1 MLTFEDIFVTIK
13 ESEQGH
19 NRYNVE
25 CKCPEHTLPNDYII
39 DEEKSVTWNR
49 EQVCIH
55 NKQIALQWKE
65 YREASFQ
72 GRCNFYSD
80 LKEAISNE
88 YGFGED
94 QVDCIREQLESAADL
109 YEVAN
114 KAKELCEFLTDFL
127 SREGPKEVLH
137 N

>member
-1 MLTFEDIFVTIK
+1 MITFEDIYATIK
-13 ESEQGH
+13 ESESTY

-25 CKCPEHTLPNDYII
+25 CKRPDRTFSNDYII
-39 DEEKSVTWNR
+39 DEEKSVKWNK
-49 EQVCIH
+49 EQVSIH
-55 NKQIALQWKE
+55 NKQIALQWEK

-72 GRCNFYSD
+72 GWINFCSD

-88 YGFGED
+88 YGFSED
-94 QVDCIREQLESAADL
+94 QVDCIMEELGSEDL

-114 KAKELCEFLTDFL
+114 KARELCDFLTDFL
-127 SREGPKEVLH
+127 SREGPKEVFH

>member
-19 NRYNVE
+19 NHYNVE
-25 CKCPEHTLPNDYII
+25 CKRPEHTLPNDYII

-49 EQVCIH
+49 EQVRIH

-109 YEVAN
+109 YEIAN

-127 SREGPKEVLH
+127 SR
-137 N
+137 

>member
-1 MLTFEDIFVTIK
+1 MLTFEDIFVTVK

-25 CKCPEHTLPNDYII
+25 CKRPEITLPNDYII
-39 DEEKSVTWNR
+39 DEEKSVKWNR
-49 EQVCIH
+49 EQVRIH

-65 YREASFQ
+65 YREASVQ

-88 YGFGED
+88 YGFSED
-94 QVDCIREQLESAADL
+94 QVDCIRKQLESPADL

-127 SREGPKEVLH
+127 SREGPKEVFH

>member
-49 EQVCIH
+49 EQVRIH

>member
-1 MLTFEDIFVTIK
+1 MLTFEDIFATIK
-13 ESEQGH
+13 ESESTY
-19 NRYNVE
+19 NRYNV
-25 CKCPEHTLPNDYII
+25 KAKLPERTLPNDYII
-39 DEEKSVTWNR
+39 DEEKSVKWNR
-49 EQVCIH
+49 EQVHIH

-88 YGFGED
+88 YGFSED
-94 QVDCIREQLESAADL
+94 QVDCIREQLESPADL

-127 SREGPKEVLH
+127 SREDL
-137 N
+137 